1 MDKKARNIGFRNNK
15 SGLAKCILKNSEVF
29 DFREEAVDISEAAI
43 DFSERMK
50 R

>member
-15 SGLAKCILKNSEVF
+15 NGLAKCIRKNSEVF
-29 DFREEAVDISEAAI
+29 DFREEAVDLSESPI
-43 DFSERMK
+43 DCSERLK